1 MTLPQLSNPFS
12 TGAGGTTFEQLVGTY
27 YLVALLAEDIPRG
40 LNQGITTSVRFQQRY
55 TGTLLDD
62 IRVVSETAD
71 QQRFKL
77 DLQVKHDL
85 VIGDNTLFRR
95 VLSDAWGTFTGA
107 QGGQFVQ
114 GVDRLGFVLGEYD
127 KEVDQ
132 HLQPILDWS
141 CT

>member
-27 YLVALLAEDIPRG
+27 YLVVLLAEDIPRG
-40 LNQGITTSVRFQQRY
+40 LNQGITTALRFQQSY

-71 QQRFKL
+71 RQRFKL

-85 VIGDNTLFRR
+85 VIGDKVSLIPPGLERCMGNLYQCAGRAIRSRR
-95 VLSDAWGTFTGA
+95 
-107 QGGQFVQ
+107 
-114 GVDRLGFVLGEYD
+114 
-127 KEVDQ
+127 
-132 HLQPILDWS
+132 
-141 CT
+141 